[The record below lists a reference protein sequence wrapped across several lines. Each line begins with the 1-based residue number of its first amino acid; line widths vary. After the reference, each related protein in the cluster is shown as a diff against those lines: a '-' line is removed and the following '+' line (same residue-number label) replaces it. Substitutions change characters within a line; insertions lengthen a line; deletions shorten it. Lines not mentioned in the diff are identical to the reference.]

1 MTTSA
6 RRGLAAAIVVGTVVA
21 DVATKQWA
29 VGALAD
35 GPIWLVG
42 NSVGFVLARNSGSAF
57 LSLLSSAT
65 PVLALLA
72 IVAAVVLA
80 RAVART
86 SDPWMLVGLSL
97 FLGGALGN
105 LVDRVFRAPG
115 PLRGAV
121 VDFVKVGPWP
131 LFNVADSAIT
141 VGAVLVAIAVL
152 RDRPDHAPGAPDAGS
167 HADG

>member
-1 MTTSA
+1 MKA
-6 RRGLAAAIVVGTVVA
+6 RKLAPLGLLFLQVQRLAAAAYAQALGVPAHILSDEVEGESREVGKVH
-21 DVATKQWA
+21 
-29 VGALAD
+29 
-35 GPIWLVG
+35 
-42 NSVGFVLARNSGSAF
+42 
-57 LSLLSSAT
+57 
-65 PVLALLA
+65 
-72 IVAAVVLA
+72 AALA

-141 VGAVLVAIAVL
+141 IGAIIIIVRVVFDGRGRDAAVAPA
-152 RDRPDHAPGAPDAGS
+152 DAGTGEIGRA
-167 HADG
+167 HV

>member
-6 RRGLAAAIVVGTVVA
+6 RRGLAAAIVVAIVA
-21 DVATKQWA
+21 ADAATKQWA
-29 VGALAD
+29 ETALRD
-35 GPIWLVG
+35 GPIWLIG
-42 NSVGFVLARNSGSAF
+42 HSVGFVLAYNTGSAF
-57 LSLLSSAT
+57 LSLFSSAT
-65 PVLALLA
+65 PVLAVLA

-80 RAVART
+80 RAVARA

-131 LFNVADSAIT
+131 LFNLADSAIT
-141 VGAVLVAIAVL
+141 VGAVLVAVAVL
-152 RDRPDHAPGAPDAGS
+152 RDRPGRGAPEGAEHG
-167 HADG
+167 G